1 MKWVQYVFDGFKSI
15 VPRRKY
21 QTYAVKFMWQMTPFT
36 LLVAV
41 YYSTFEL
48 LPENHPYLMR
58 LYDLKAIEVEKLKA
72 ENKESQEKVK
82 DNREIEPPADVMS
95 TVLMAPD
102 AV

>member
-1 MKWVQYVFDGFKSI
+1 MKWIQYVFDGFKSI

-41 YYSTFEL
+41 YYSIFEL

-58 LYDLKAIEVEKLKA
+58 LYDLKAVEVPKVEDAKIE
-72 ENKESQEKVK
+72 EKVK
-82 DNREIEPPADVMS
+82 GDKKIESPVD
-95 TVLMAPD
+95 LM
-102 AV
+102 